1 VYIGKHNQKVSFS
14 LCTER
19 TVVKNINMTQE
30 EKVMKKLIR
39 KISLIMCVVMLTLAV
54 SACGKSND
62 DTKKEDTK
70 TEDTAKD
77 TTKDDADDADADDED
92 NSTITGKFKTL
103 EDFVNSDIMQQQ
115 LEEQLASL
123 EGSGIALALTAE
135 DNKLIYNFTIEDAD
149 LAAAL
154 AADPSTLQSSLQ
166 SQASTFEAVA
176 SSLKAAVEVDN
187 PVVVVRYLDNAGT
200 EIVSQEFAG

>member
-1 VYIGKHNQKVSFS
+1 M
-14 LCTER
+14 
-19 TVVKNINMTQE
+19 KN
-30 EKVMKKLIR
+30 LIR

-77 TTKDDADDADADDED
+77 TTKDDADDTDDADADDED

-115 LEEQLASL
+115 LEEQLSSL

-149 LAAAL
+149 L